1 MLQGYSHMAV
11 AGIIAATLTA
21 FLHLRS
27 SSSPS
32 IADET
37 QEAFEALGTS
47 LRAVF
52 AQWEKDVLP
61 KTKPSYQL
69 EFRLWSPLF
78 WSWFGT
84 KSSLARLRPFELSP
98 CRTSARTSS
107 SGVASVAGGH
117 LLITPPSAPSAAQ
130 SR

>member
-27 SSSPS
+27 SSPPS

-61 KTKPSYQL
+61 KTNQSYQL
-69 EFRLWSPLF
+69 AFRTLESVVLELVRHQEQ
-78 WSWFGT
+78 FG
-84 KSSLARLRPFELSP
+84 P
-98 CRTSARTSS
+98 
-107 SGVASVAGGH
+107 
-117 LLITPPSAPSAAQ
+117 TPPRAN
-130 SR
+130 

>member
-1 MLQGYSHMAV
+1 MAV

-27 SSSPS
+27 SSPPS

-52 AQWEKDVLP
+52 AQWEKEVLP
-61 KTKPSYQL
+61 TANPTFQTEYRTLASLVL
-69 EFRLWSPLF
+69 EMVQHQAK
-78 WSWFGT
+78 FG
-84 KSSLARLRPFELSP
+84 P
-98 CRTSARTSS
+98 
-107 SGVASVAGGH
+107 
-117 LLITPPSAPSAAQ
+117 TPDRSN
-130 SR
+130 